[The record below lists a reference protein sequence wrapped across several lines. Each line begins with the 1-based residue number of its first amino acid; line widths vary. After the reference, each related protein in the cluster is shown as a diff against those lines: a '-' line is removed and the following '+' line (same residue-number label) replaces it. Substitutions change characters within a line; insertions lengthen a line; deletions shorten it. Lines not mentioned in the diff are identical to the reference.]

1 METIFMNTENRKSSN
16 KHVALQNLSIYYMWK
31 TIEKQYKN
39 KKLKIMALTWNY
51 EFGLPDGS
59 YFVSS
64 VQDYINYNMKK
75 HKTLTIPPIHAYI
88 NRFNDRLAFKIK
100 DRFKLQL
107 QMAETR
113 KLFGSTKIL
122 TEKTKNSENVPSL
135 EVVEVVLVQ
144 CK

>member
-64 VQDYINYNMKK
+64 VQDYLNYNMKK

-107 QMAETR
+107 QIAETR
-113 KLFGSTKIL
+113 KLFGSTK
-122 TEKTKNSENVPSL
+122 N
-135 EVVEVVLVQ
+135 
-144 CK
+144 